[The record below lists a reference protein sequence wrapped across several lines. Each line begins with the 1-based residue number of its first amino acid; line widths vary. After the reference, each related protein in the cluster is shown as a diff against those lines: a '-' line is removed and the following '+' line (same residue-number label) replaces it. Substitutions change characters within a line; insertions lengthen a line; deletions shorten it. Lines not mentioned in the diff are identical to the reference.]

1 MVLIYSNDFTFSDVT
16 YKYWD
21 DEYEQHL
28 RDMFGYIGGS
38 LLVIGDFVE
47 GSSYYVLYDTT
58 RLDFGEV
65 REFLNEKIKSK
76 D

>member
-1 MVLIYSNDFTFSDVT
+1 
-16 YKYWD
+16 
-21 DEYEQHL
+21 
-28 RDMFGYIGGS
+28 MFGYIGGS